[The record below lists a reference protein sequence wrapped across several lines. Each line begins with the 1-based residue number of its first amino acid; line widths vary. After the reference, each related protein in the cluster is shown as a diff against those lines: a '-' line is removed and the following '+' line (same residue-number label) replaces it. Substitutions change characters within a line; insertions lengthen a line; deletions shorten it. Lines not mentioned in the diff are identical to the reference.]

1 MRLHLI
7 TYAEAHPP
15 LSLSVSLARTT
26 ASAFLTGAKHF
37 DEGPV
42 LLIRNGDDGRV
53 HLHLVRDRVDRPL
66 AQKYSTL
73 PVRVCVCV
81 CVSVLLP
88 FLIMCATVCN
98 PPGCD
103 VRNKIAP
110 NRITRRLHTHAVN
123 QSRVLSCACPSAEG
137 HNRCTI

>member
-1 MRLHLI
+1 MQK
-7 TYAEAHPP
+7 HPL

-81 CVSVLLP
+81 CVRFAAV
-88 FLIMCATVCN
+88 F
-98 PPGCD
+98 D
-103 VRNKIAP
+103 HVRD
-110 NRITRRLHTHAVN
+110 RL
-123 QSRVLSCACPSAEG
+123 QSPRV
-137 HNRCTI
+137 